1 LFRFMRDRKVGEGEA
16 SDFDRRDGRQRKPV
30 VSHRRARRS
39 HDWTGHH
46 RWSCPHRAAWP
57 ASWTVAALCW
67 PWRKTT
73 QIPTGSGSPHHSLF
87 PPLGVHLSSLCILPL
102 PACLLACLPGESAAT
117 CLLVC
122 LLACL
127 RSVLLLALL
136 MCFSLLLAFLCCVA
150 SVASEIISFVFL
162 LSDEIL
168 RIPEIIS
175 LLI

>member
-1 LFRFMRDRKVGEGEA
+1 VVDLFRFMRDRKVGEGEA
-16 SDFDRRDGRQRKPV
+16 SNFDRRDGRQRKPA

-102 PACLLACLPGESAAT
+102 PACLPGESAAT

-136 MCFSLLLAFLCCVA
+136 TCFSLLLALLCCVA

>member
-1 LFRFMRDRKVGEGEA
+1 VVDLFRFMRDRKVGEGEA
-16 SDFDRRDGRQRKPV
+16 SDFDRRDGRQRKPA

-102 PACLLACLPGESAAT
+102 PACLLACLERV
-117 CLLVC
+117 LLP
-122 LLACL
+122 ACL
-127 RSVLLLALL
+127 FAYLPACVLCCYLHCLCAFRCYLHFCAALLQLLLRSSPL
-136 MCFSLLLAFLCCVA
+136 FFY
-150 SVASEIISFVFL
+150 SVMKF
-162 LSDEIL
+162 
-168 RIPEIIS
+168 
-175 LLI
+175 